1 MQEEIVATF
10 RFMGIAAKILG
21 NIYRNKGVDMLA
33 NTIQQSFISTNLRIF
48 YILFSKQLL

>member
-21 NIYRNKGVDMLA
+21 NIYQMMCGIIHSLI
-33 NTIQQSFISTNLRIF
+33 TINEIKS
-48 YILFSKQLL
+48 